1 MDPSFLMNWRDL
13 IADNNRG
20 KRGHPYKTPNAFITF
35 LAILRALYNFP
46 FRSLEGIARIFAGIT
61 GITTV
66 YYTSIF
72 RRIRKITPAIADSQG
87 KPVPYDIDSTGFK
100 ITISGDYLGSKWK
113 KPRKG

>member
-13 IADNNRG
+13 IADNNRR
-20 KRGHPYKTPNAFITF
+20 KRGYPYKAPNAFITF
-35 LAILRALYNFP
+35 LAKLRALYNVP
-46 FRSLEGIARIFAGIT
+46 FSSLEEIARIFAGIT
-61 GITTV
+61 RITTV
-66 YYTSIF
+66 YYTSIS
-72 RRIRKITPAIADSQG
+72 RRIRKIAPAIADSQG